1 MWNNEYILI
10 NSLRLTRY
18 PTLFTVLTGGHLP
31 WDTRTAKLGKC
42 TGPWTPF
49 LMCRAE
55 KDNDQSIEISVI
67 LVQHVFIE
75 IYLINLCRDKVDVSL
90 LLL

>member
-1 MWNNEYILI
+1 MWTNNYTLI
-10 NSLRLTRY
+10 NTLRLTRY

-31 WDTRTAKLGKC
+31 WDTRTAKWGKC

-49 LMCRAE
+49 LMCWAGE
-55 KDNDQSIEISVI
+55 NKDQSIEISVV
-67 LVQHVFIE
+67 LVAIVFTE
-75 IYLINLCRDKVDVSL
+75 IYLINLCRDRDYVSL